1 LQKNTKNEKT
11 EKELNN
17 YVNII
22 ENIEIKIKENKFK
35 EIVDENKQILFN
47 YLDNEKNKEI
57 LKDILGEKNFKKLYI
72 EYRDFIYDEEN
83 KLYNDNDEV
92 VSNDCNKNEIINLN
106 FNISE
111 IRKENKS
118 EDNFLSE
125 KIFDSQNDIHSFIN
139 LSKTIREKSISQDNT
154 LRENSISSISPT
166 NSYEANL
173 FSLSSFNDGQ

>member
-17 YVNII
+17 SVNIV

-35 EIVDENKQILFN
+35 EIDDEIKQILFS

-57 LKDILGEKNFKKLYI
+57 FKDILGKKNFKKLYI

-83 KLYNDNDEV
+83 KLYNDNNEV
-92 VSNDCNKNEIINLN
+92 VSNDWNKNEIINLN
-106 FNISE
+106 FNSSE
-111 IRKENKS
+111 IRKESRS

-125 KIFDSQNDIHSFIN
+125 KIFDSQNDIQSFRNI
-139 LSKTIREKSISQDNT
+139 SKAIMEKSISQDNT
-154 LRENSISSISPT
+154 LPENSISSISPT
-166 NSYEANL
+166 NSYGANL
-173 FSLSSFNDGQ
+173 FSLSSFNDDQ